1 MKRRLYFVLPDK
13 VSAKRIER
21 ELVLA
26 RVEPSRIRFLANSDT
41 AAGDLPKA
49 GPLQKNDLAYGL
61 RDGVLS
67 GAVTGAVIGLFLYF
81 SDVLATPG
89 APLGVALLGG
99 TFGSWAGSLIAV
111 SVPNRQL
118 KPFEKDLREGRLLLM
133 VDVPNERVDEVTQL
147 VTGRL
152 PEPDARKADQGR
164 RRIAKD
170 VIEQLNKVP
179 ACA

>member
-21 ELVLA
+21 ELLRA

-67 GAVTGAVIGLFLYF
+67 GAVTGAVMGLVLYL
-81 SDVLATPG
+81 SDVLAAPG
-89 APLGVALLGG
+89 APLGMALLGAS
-99 TFGSWAGSLIAV
+99 FGSWAGSLIAV

-118 KPFEKDLREGRLLLM
+118 KPFEKDLKEGRLVLM
-133 VDVPNERVDEVTQL
+133 VDVANDRVDEVTQL

-152 PEPDARKADQGR
+152 PEPDARIADLGM
-164 RRIAKD
+164 A
-170 VIEQLNKVP
+170 
-179 ACA
+179 A

>member
-1 MKRRLYFVLPDK
+1 M
-13 VSAKRIER
+13 
-21 ELVLA
+21 
-26 RVEPSRIRFLANSDT
+26 
-41 AAGDLPKA
+41 
-49 GPLQKNDLAYGL
+49 
-61 RDGVLS
+61 LS
-67 GAVTGAVIGLFLYF
+67 GAVTGAVMGLVLYL

-89 APLGVALLGG
+89 APLGMALLGG

>member
-21 ELVLA
+21 ALLRA
-26 RVEPSRIRFLANSDT
+26 RVEPRRIRFLANSDT

-67 GAVTGAVIGLFLYF
+67 GAVTGAVMGLFLYL
-81 SDVLATPG
+81 SDVLAAPG
-89 APLGVALLGG
+89 APLGMALLGAS
-99 TFGSWAGSLIAV
+99 FGSWAASLIAV

-118 KPFEKDLREGRLLLM
+118 KPFEKDLREGRLVLM
-133 VDVPNERVDEVTQL
+133 VDVANDRVDEVTQL

-152 PEPDARKADQGR
+152 PESDARIADLGM
-164 RRIAKD
+164 A
-170 VIEQLNKVP
+170 
-179 ACA
+179 A